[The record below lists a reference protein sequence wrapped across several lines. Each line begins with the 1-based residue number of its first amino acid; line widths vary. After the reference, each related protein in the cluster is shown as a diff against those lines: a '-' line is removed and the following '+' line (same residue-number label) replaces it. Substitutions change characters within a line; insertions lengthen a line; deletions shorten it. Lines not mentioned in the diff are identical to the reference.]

1 MPARSPLIVPAVT
14 AALSAA
20 TATAT
25 AAPPALFPASE
36 ALPRVVLG
44 EEGRRLNAAG
54 DRVYAEGL
62 SGRAARH
69 YYLLRPGP
77 ALTGQDGERLG
88 RSSITLGRAKLLR
101 RGEPALLR
109 IVRARR
115 EIRPGDYL
123 QAIDTGPGH
132 ARD

>member
-1 MPARSPLIVPAVT
+1 MPAWSLRALLATTALLTAMPA
-14 AALSAA
+14 AAS
-20 TATAT
+20 
-25 AAPPALFPASE
+25 PPALFPSSQ

-77 ALTGQDGERLG
+77 TLTGHSGERLG
-88 RSSITLGRAKLLR
+88 RSSIALGKAALISA
-101 RGEPALLR
+101 GQPALLR
-109 IVRARR
+109 ILKARR

-123 QAIDTGPGH
+123 LAIDPG
-132 ARD
+132 RSDTDD

>member
-1 MPARSPLIVPAVT
+1 MPAWSLRALLATIALLTTLSVPA
-14 AALSAA
+14 S
-20 TATAT
+20 
-25 AAPPALFPASE
+25 PPALFPSSQ
-36 ALPRVVLG
+36 ALPQVVLG

-77 ALTGQDGERLG
+77 ALTGHSGERLG
-88 RSSITLGRAKLLR
+88 RSSIALGKAALISA
-101 RGEPALLR
+101 GQPALLR
-109 IVRARR
+109 ILKARR

-123 QAIDTGPGH
+123 LAIDPERSEAH
-132 ARD
+132 D

>member
-1 MPARSPLIVPAVT
+1 MPAWSPRVLLATTALLTALPVPA
-14 AALSAA
+14 S
-20 TATAT
+20 
-25 AAPPALFPASE
+25 PPALFPSSE

-62 SGRAARH
+62 SGRAARN

-77 ALTGQDGERLG
+77 AITGHSGERLG
-88 RSSITLGRAKLLR
+88 RSTIALGKATLIS
-101 RGEPALLR
+101 RGQPALLR
-109 IVRARR
+109 ILQARR

-123 QAIDTGPGH
+123 LAINPERSDADG
-132 ARD
+132 